1 MIACTG
7 VYQNDKSKLT
17 TGFIIGGSIDIP
29 LGNYLG
35 DYLDMDSD
43 DVPIELRITSRSNL
57 INKDKGTT
65 GWLDGGIS
73 IGYEF

>member
-1 MIACTG
+1 M
-7 VYQNDKSKLT
+7 T
-17 TGFIIGGSIDIP
+17 TGFIVGGSIDIP

-35 DYLDMDSD
+35 GYLDMDSD

-65 GWLDGGIS
+65 GWLDGVYPLAMNFDTS
-73 IGYEF
+73 N